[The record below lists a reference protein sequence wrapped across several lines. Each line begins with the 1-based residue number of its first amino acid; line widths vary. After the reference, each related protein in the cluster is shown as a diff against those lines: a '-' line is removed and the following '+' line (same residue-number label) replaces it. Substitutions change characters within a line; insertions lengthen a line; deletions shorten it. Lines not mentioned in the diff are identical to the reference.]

1 MKPMVIR
8 ALTVRRLVT
17 PAMLV
22 GALLCPAAATAAA
35 PGVLDPAFGSGGVVS
50 LPSGTQLFGVAAQ
63 ANGEAIAVGQ
73 AGGKVLVERFATNG
87 ALDGVYVGGPGVAH
101 AVTVQSDGKIVLA
114 GNTGGTMFVER
125 LGTNLAPD
133 TSFGAGGVTTALA
146 GASAVA
152 NTVAVGPAGEI
163 VAAGSQGGPDTRPVA
178 IELTSSGAFAP
189 GFGTAGIQGLDWG
202 PYSFAAGAVV
212 QPNGQIVLA
221 GQQSPGQPTNGVLV
235 RLNANGTTDSS
246 FGNGF
251 VQYHYPGGGY
261 TSFTSV
267 GLQNDLKVV
276 VGGIDVGGPH
286 AIFAR
291 FTPAGILDPSFG
303 SGGVAALPSQMNLN
317 LNPGAPIGARGV
329 GIAGGGRIVGA
340 GMLAN
345 TSILDVDAAAW
356 ALTPNGAPEPTFG
369 NGGLVDAP
377 AGGFES
383 CAMAVAPDGSI
394 IAAGDTVPVGTAD
407 NSPCSVGGSSNG
419 FVARYGGFGPPPPPP
434 PPATGGS
441 APAALTGAATGV
453 GSTSATLTGAVNPDG
468 LATSYHFDYGTS
480 TAYGASTS
488 AVSAGSGSAT
498 VAVSAMLG
506 SLSPNTTYH
515 YRLVASNA
523 SGTTNGADATFTTGG
538 GGGGGGGGGPSKPS
552 ATTAGANGVT
562 EVSARLN
569 GSVDPG
575 SAGSTYRFQYGT
587 TTQYGASTAGQSTTT
602 ASNVSATLRKLKPG
616 TTYHYR
622 LIATNSAGTSYGQDA
637 SFRTAPRLGLRLLRV
652 SGRYSLKTALAHGLA
667 VRLTCSQACRVS
679 GSLTIS
685 AATAGRL
692 HLGRTGLTIA
702 SGSVTGRSRRTATLT
717 IRIGRRYATALARTK
732 SFSATLRIVARPT
745 SGGPSVTSTR
755 TVMLG

>member
-1 MKPMVIR
+1 MVTR

-17 PAMLV
+17 PAMLL
-22 GALLCPAAATAAA
+22 GALLCPAAAAAA
-35 PGVLDPAFGSGGVVS
+35 PPGVLDPAFGSGGVVS

-63 ANGEAIAVGQ
+63 ANGEAVAVGQ
-73 AGGKVLVERFATNG
+73 AGGNVLAERFATSG

-101 AVTVQSDGKIVLA
+101 AVTVQADGKIVLA

-152 NTVAVGPAGEI
+152 NAVALGPGGEI

-189 GFGTAGIQGLDWG
+189 GFGAGGIQGLDWG

-235 RLNANGTTDSS
+235 RLNANGTTDNS

-267 GLQNDLKVV
+267 ALQNDLKVV

-291 FTPAGILDPSFG
+291 FTSAGNLDPSFG
-303 SGGVAALPSQMNLN
+303 SAGVAALPSQMNLN
-317 LNPGAPIGARGV
+317 LNPGAPIGAHGV

-356 ALTPNGAPEPTFG
+356 ALTPIGAPEPTFG
-369 NGGLVDAP
+369 NNGLVDAP

-394 IAAGDTVPVGTAD
+394 LAAGDRVPVGTAD
-407 NSPCSVGGSSNG
+407 NSPCSVSGSSSG

-434 PPATGGS
+434 PPASGGS

-488 AVSAGSGSAT
+488 AVSAGSGSTA
-498 VAVSAMLG
+498 VAVSATLG

-523 SGTTNGADATFTTGG
+523 SGTTDGADATFTTAASGG
-538 GGGGGGGGGPSKPS
+538 GGATKPS
-552 ATTAGANGVT
+552 ATTAGANGIT

-569 GSVDPG
+569 GSIDPG
-575 SAGSTYRFQYGT
+575 SDAATYRFQYGT
-587 TTQYGASTAGQSTTT
+587 TTQYGASTAGQSTTN

-622 LIATNSAGTSYGQDA
+622 LVATNSAGSSYGKDA
-637 SFRTAPRLGLRLLRV
+637 SFRTAPRLGLKLLKAN
-652 SGRYSLKTALAHGLA
+652 GRYSLKTALAHGLA
-667 VRLTCSQACRVS
+667 VGLTCSQACRLS

-692 HLGRTGLTIA
+692 HLGRKGLTIA
-702 SGSVTGRSRRTATLT
+702 SDSATGRSRRTATLT
-717 IRIGRRYATALARTK
+717 IRIGRRYATSLGRTK
-732 SFSATLRIVARPT
+732 SFSATLRIAARPT
-745 SGGPSVTSTR
+745 SGGPTVISSR
-755 TVMLG
+755 TVTLG